1 MKVWSLPGLQ
11 SVKSLEDLRR
21 FVTQSLTNVTQIL
34 SNGVGFQDNINCQIV
49 DVRLG
54 LSETAISHSLGVIPI
69 GYIVLKAYST
79 AGSYPVVGSTAW
91 TTEKIYL
98 QTDSSNIDFT
108 IAIIGS

>member
-1 MKVWSLPGLQ
+1 MKIWSLPGLQ
-11 SVKSLEDLRR
+11 SVKSWEDLRR
-21 FVTQSLTNVTQIL
+21 FSTQAFFNITQVLTRGI
-34 SNGVGFQDNINCQIV
+34 GFQDNINCEIV

-54 LSETAISHSLGVIPI
+54 LSESAINHKLGVVPI

-79 AGSYPVVGSTAW
+79 AGSYPVAGSSAW
-91 TTEKIYL
+91 TTDTIYL